1 MLTKEKLLQLM
12 ADLESETVERTRA
25 FDKAEKM
32 GQAISAFA
40 NDQSDLVSIFMPFN
54 VPHEPVRGTLNGT
67 INGTINAG
75 VLICG
80 CKNSGGW
87 FRRT

>member
-1 MLTKEKLLQLM
+1 MLTKEKLMQLM
-12 ADLESETVERTRA
+12 VDLESVTVERTRA

-32 GQAISAFA
+32 GQAICAFA
-40 NDQSDLVSIFMPFN
+40 NDQSDLVSVFMPFN
-54 VPHEPVRGTLNGT
+54 VPHEPVR
-67 INGTINAG
+67 GTINAG